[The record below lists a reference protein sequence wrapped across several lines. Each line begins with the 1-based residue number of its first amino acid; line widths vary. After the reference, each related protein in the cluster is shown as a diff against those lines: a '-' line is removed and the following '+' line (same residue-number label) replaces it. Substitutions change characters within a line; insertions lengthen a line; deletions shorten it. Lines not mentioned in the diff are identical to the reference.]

1 MNIMV
6 VEDDPQIREELA
18 LALKNS
24 GYTVCFPLGFGA
36 VDEEIRRLA
45 PHLILLDVNLPGM
58 DGFRICGKIRAFSQ
72 VPIIFVTSR
81 SSDMDELTCMT
92 LGGDDFVSK
101 PYNMP
106 VLLARI
112 SALLKRAY
120 PQDAR
125 DARLS
130 CGGITLDAAAGTASG
145 NGVTVELTRNE
156 LKILYY
162 LFSNQGKI
170 LSRTDIIEYL
180 WDNELFV
187 DDNTLSVNITRIRNK
202 LEALGGMGLIKTKR
216 GQGYLV

>member
-1 MNIMV
+1 MKIMV
-6 VEDDPQIREELA
+6 VEDDPQIREELSFA
-18 LALKNS
+18 LQNS
-24 GYTVCFPLGFGA
+24 GYEVCFPMGFADVAGEA
-36 VDEEIRRLA
+36 GRLN

-58 DGFRICGKIRAFSQ
+58 DGFHVCGKIRSFSQ
-72 VPIIFVTSR
+72 VPILFVTSR
-81 SSDMDELTCMT
+81 NTDMDELTSMT

-112 SALLKRAY
+112 GALLKRAY

-125 DARLS
+125 DARLC

-145 NGVTVELTRNE
+145 NGKTVELTRNE

-170 LSRTDIIEYL
+170 VSRTDVIEYL

-187 DDNTLSVNITRIRNK
+187 DDNTLSVNVTRIRSK
-202 LEALGGMGLIKTKR
+202 LADLGAADLIKTKR